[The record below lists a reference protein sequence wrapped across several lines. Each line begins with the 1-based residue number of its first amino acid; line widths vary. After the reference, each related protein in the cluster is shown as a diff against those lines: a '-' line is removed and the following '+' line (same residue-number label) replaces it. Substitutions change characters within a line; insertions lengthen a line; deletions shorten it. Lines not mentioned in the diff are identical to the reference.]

1 MITKHPLLA
10 EFPEYAEKIK
20 DLYHKNQEFQV
31 LLESYHNLD
40 EEIFKIETNE
50 TPASE
55 VELNKLRKD
64 RVFIKDEIYQF
75 LTH

>member
-1 MITKHPLLA
+1 MITKHPLLF
-10 EFPEYAEKIK
+10 EFPEHAEKIK
-20 DLYHKNQEFQV
+20 DLYHENQEFQV

-50 TPASE
+50 TPASDD
-55 VELNKLRKD
+55 ELNKLRKD